1 MENRDKLFREAI
13 SMIIAITPQKESI
26 LYHNIYSLKL
36 SDNYVFNSKNDIV
49 GLANFLNNC
58 E

>member
-36 SDNYVFNSKNDIV
+36 SDNYLFNSKNDII
-49 GLANFLNNC
+49 GLANFLNTF

>member
-1 MENRDKLFREAI
+1 MRNRDKLFKDAI
-13 SMIIAITPQKESI
+13 SMVTSITPQKKSI

-36 SDNYVFNSKNDIV
+36 SDNYLFNSKNDIIE
-49 GLANFLNNC
+49 LANFLNTF